1 MSLAENLQFLRAR
14 EGITQEQLAER
25 MDVSRQSVSKWESG
39 ASFPEMDT
47 LLKLCDMFHTDMD
60 TLLRGSVEQSL
71 SEDTAGYDR
80 FMTSYARKVAGS
92 VSAIIAGAAL
102 MILLDLRIGDISGAV
117 FMLVVAIVAVVLVA
131 SGMEEDNFRK
141 QYPAIPDF
149 YTEKEKRDF
158 RRRYIWYVAG
168 GVGAILFGVVLLL
181 LAFTVVPEEE
191 PYESLMGALFLLI
204 VAAAAF
210 FLVYGGMLEDK
221 YNIPKYNWENN
232 PTPEEK
238 AKRRLTGVAC
248 AVIMLLTT
256 AFYVGLGLA
265 VNKWEWAPVFYA
277 VGGILCGVAAVVLLP
292 RWREDWAPQIKKERL
307 AGFRPAA
314 AYSSRFTIMISSV

>member
-71 SEDTAGYDR
+71 SEDAAGYDR

-102 MILLDLRIGDISGAV
+102 MILLHLRIGDMLSGAV
-117 FMLVVAIVAVVLVA
+117 FMLVVAIAAVVLVA

-141 QYPAIPDF
+141 QYPVITDF
-149 YTEKEKRDF
+149 YTEKQKADF
-158 RRRYIWYVAG
+158 HRRYIWYIAG
-168 GVGAILFGVVLLL
+168 GVGAILCGVVLMI
-181 LAFTVVPEEE
+181 LAFSVIPERE
-191 PYESLMGALFLLI
+191 PYESMAGALFASI
-204 VAAAAF
+204 VACAVF
-210 FLVYGGMLEDK
+210 FLIYGGMLEDK
-221 YNIPKYNWENN
+221 YNIPKYNRANN
-232 PTPEEK
+232 PSPEDKE
-238 AKRRLTGVAC
+238 RRRRAVTAC
-248 AVIMLLTT
+248 SFIMILATALFLFLGLSYDSWESAAVI
-256 AFYVGLGLA
+256 Y
-265 VNKWEWAPVFYA
+265 P
-277 VGGILCGVAAVVLLP
+277 VGGVICGGAWLLLGP
-292 RWREDWAPQIKKERL
+292 KLD
-307 AGFRPAA
+307 
-314 AYSSRFTIMISSV
+314 V

>member
-60 TLLRGSVEQSL
+60 TLLRGSVEQRL

-102 MILLDLRIGDISGAV
+102 MILLHLRIGDMLSGAV
-117 FMLVVAIVAVVLVA
+117 FMLVVAIAAVVLVA

-141 QYPAIPDF
+141 QYPVITDF
-149 YTEKEKRDF
+149 YTEKQKADF
-158 RRRYIWYVAG
+158 HRRYIWYIAG
-168 GVGAILFGVVLLL
+168 GVGTILCGVVLMI
-181 LAFTVVPEEE
+181 LAFSVIPERE
-191 PYESLMGALFLLI
+191 PYESMAGALFASI
-204 VAAAAF
+204 VACAVF
-210 FLVYGGMLEDK
+210 FLIYGGMLEDK
-221 YNIPKYNWENN
+221 YNIPKYNRANN
-232 PTPEEK
+232 PSPEDKE
-238 AKRRLTGVAC
+238 RRRRAATAC
-248 AVIMLLTT
+248 SFIMILATALFLFLGLSYGSWESAAVI
-256 AFYVGLGLA
+256 Y
-265 VNKWEWAPVFYA
+265 P
-277 VGGILCGVAAVVLLP
+277 VGGVICGGAWLLLGP
-292 RWREDWAPQIKKERL
+292 KLD
-307 AGFRPAA
+307 
-314 AYSSRFTIMISSV
+314 V